1 MTKRKEALLSSSKVN
16 ADDDLIVLDGVLDL
30 DEAGEVVP
38 FTYSITA
45 YGADYPVDGLIKR
58 LQSGDIS
65 VPRFSEPL
73 SAAGPRVRFQREFVW
88 KKQQSDRF
96 IESLLLGLPV
106 PGIFLVKEPDGK
118 LLVLD
123 GHQRLQTLRRYYD
136 NDWEGKAYT
145 LEGVQDRFENRT
157 YKQLESED
165 SRRLNDSI
173 IHATVVRQDEPSED
187 MSSIYLVFER
197 LNSGGTILQPQEIR
211 VALYH
216 GELVSL
222 LTDLNNLREWR
233 ALFGR
238 TSRRLKDIELI
249 LRFFA
254 MLESS
259 RSYKRPMKGFL
270 NAYMAKRRHVA
281 AKERDRLS
289 GVFTTTA
296 EKILRGIGPQ
306 AFKLKTTV
314 NAALADA
321 VMVGVA
327 RRVRAG
333 DITKP
338 ADLKK
343 AYEDLLSDA
352 NFQGSIGRATADEES
367 VKTRLGLAT
376 KRFKAV
382 R

>member
-1 MTKRKEALLSSSKVN
+1 MTTRNAALLSRSKVN
-16 ADDDLIVLDGVLDL
+16 AHDDLIVLDGVLDL

-58 LQSGDIS
+58 LRAEAIS
-65 VPRFSEPL
+65 VPRFSTPL
-73 SAAGPRVRFQREFVW
+73 SEAGPRVRFQREFVW
-88 KKQQSDRF
+88 KKQQSNRF

-145 LEGVQDRFENRT
+145 LEGVQGRFENRT
-157 YKQLESED
+157 YEQLESED
-165 SRRLNDSI
+165 SRRLDDSI

-222 LTDLNNLREWR
+222 LTDLNSTRAWR

-238 TSRRLKDIELI
+238 KSRRLKDIELI

-259 RSYKRPMKGFL
+259 RRYKRPMKGFL
-270 NAYMAKRRHVA
+270 NAYMAKRRHLG
-281 AKERDRLS
+281 AKRRDSLTA
-289 GVFTTTA
+289 VFTKTTEA
-296 EKILRGIGPQ
+296 ILRGIGSQ
-306 AFKLKTTV
+306 AFKLKTAV

-327 RRVRAG
+327 RRVLAG
-333 DITKP
+333 EIANPD
-338 ADLKK
+338 DFKK
-343 AYEDLLSDA
+343 TYDDLLSDPS
-352 NFQGSIGRATADEES
+352 FQGSIGRATADEES

-376 KRFKAV
+376 ERFEAV

>member
-1 MTKRKEALLSSSKVN
+1 MTKRKAALLSRSKVN
-16 ADDDLIVLDGVLDL
+16 AHDDLIVLDGVLDL

-58 LQSGDIS
+58 LRTEDIS
-65 VPRFSEPL
+65 VPRFGTPL
-73 SAAGPRVRFQREFVW
+73 SEVGPRVRFQREFVW

-145 LEGVQDRFENRT
+145 LESVQDRFENRT
-157 YKQLESED
+157 YEQLESED
-165 SRRLNDSI
+165 SRRLDDSI

-222 LTDLNNLREWR
+222 LTDLNGIRAWR

-238 TSRRLKDIELI
+238 KSRRLKDIELI

-259 RSYKRPMKGFL
+259 RRYKRPMKGFL
-270 NAYMAKRRHVA
+270 NAYMAKRRHVS
-281 AKERDRLS
+281 AKQRDSLS
-289 GVFTTTA
+289 IVFTRTT
-296 EKILRGIGPQ
+296 EVILRGIGSQ
-306 AFKLKTTV
+306 AFKLKTAV

-333 DITKP
+333 EIAKP

-343 AYEDLLSDA
+343 AYDDLLSDPK
-352 NFQGSIGRATADEES
+352 FQGSIGRATADEES
-367 VKTRLGLAT
+367 VKTRIRLAT
-376 KRFKAV
+376 KRFEAV

>member
-1 MTKRKEALLSSSKVN
+1 MTKRKAASSSRSKVN
-16 ADDDLIVLDGVLDL
+16 ADDALIILDGVLDL

-58 LQSGDIS
+58 LRAEDIS
-65 VPRFSEPL
+65 VPRFSTSL
-73 SAAGPRVRFQREFVW
+73 SGAKPRVRFQREFVW
-88 KKQQSDRF
+88 KKQQSNRF

-136 NDWEGKAYT
+136 NDWEGKAYA

-157 YKQLESED
+157 YEQLESED
-165 SRRLNDSI
+165 SRRLDDSI

-222 LTDLNNLREWR
+222 LTDLNSTRAWR

-238 TSRRLKDIELI
+238 KSRRLKDIELI

-259 RSYKRPMKGFL
+259 RGYKRPMKGFL
-270 NAYMAKRRHVA
+270 NAYMAKRRHID
-281 AKERDRLS
+281 AKQRDSLS
-289 GVFTTTA
+289 VVFTRTTEA
-296 EKILRGIGPQ
+296 ILRGIGSQ
-306 AFKLKTTV
+306 AFKLKTAV
-314 NAALADA
+314 NAALVDA

-327 RRVRAG
+327 RRVLAG
-333 DITKP
+333 KVASP
-338 ADLKK
+338 ADFKK
-343 AYEDLLSDA
+343 AYDELLSDQ

-376 KRFKAV
+376 QRFKAV

>member
-1 MTKRKEALLSSSKVN
+1 MSRNTIKSA
-16 ADDDLIVLDGVLDL
+16 DDLIVLDGVLDL
-30 DEAGEVVP
+30 DEAAEVVP

-58 LQSGDIS
+58 LKAGDINI
-65 VPRFSEPL
+65 PRFSMPL
-73 SAAGPRVRFQREFVW
+73 SEAGPRVRFQREFVW
-88 KKQQSDRF
+88 KKQQSNRF

-123 GHQRLQTLRRYYD
+123 GHQRLQTLSRYYD
-136 NDWEGKAYT
+136 NDWEGKAYA
-145 LEGVQDRFENRT
+145 LEGVQNRFENRT
-157 YKQLESED
+157 YEQLELED

-216 GELVSL
+216 GPLVSL
-222 LTDLNNLREWR
+222 LTDLNSTRAWR

-238 TSRRLKDIELI
+238 KSRRLKDIELI

-259 RSYKRPMKGFL
+259 RRYRRPMKGFL
-270 NAYMAKRRHVA
+270 NAYMAKRRYADAKRRESLSA
-281 AKERDRLS
+281 A
-289 GVFTTTA
+289 FTHTTEA
-296 EKILRGIGPQ
+296 ILRGIGSQ

-327 RRVRAG
+327 RRVQAG
-333 DITKP
+333 EVANPT
-338 ADLKK
+338 DLKK
-343 AYEDLLSDA
+343 TYHDLLSDST
-352 NFQGSIGRATADEES
+352 FQGSIARATADEES

-376 KRFKAV
+376 ERFGAV